1 MLSELDD
8 TIRELLVREGR
19 LDPAEV
25 DVSFDIPNRDWSK
38 GISKPTV
45 NCYLFDIRENR
56 DVRHSGATI
65 ERPGA
70 NGAARRRQP
79 MFVALTYLVTA
90 WTRAV
95 EDEHRLLFHAL
106 ATLMRFGTI
115 PGEYLQGALRGH
127 ELPVHAH
134 VAQPDGVLKSPGEF
148 WTALE
153 NHLKPSLSYVV
164 NLALDYDRI
173 PAGPPVL
180 QRGVR
185 YHAPSGG
192 RRDGALSFG
201 GTLRGAEDAPLGDA
215 EVWVEGHRGAVVTG
229 ADGRYRLQV
238 PGPGRYTLAARV
250 DGATQRREIDVPA
263 PEFDLTFPAPPTAR
277 RS

>member
-1 MLSELDD
+1 MLNELDD

-25 DVSFDIPNRDWSK
+25 EVSFDIPNRDWSK

-56 DVRHSGATI
+56 ELRHTGATL

-79 MFVALTYLVTA
+79 MFVALTYLITA

-106 ATLMRFGTI
+106 ATLMRFGVI
-115 PGEYLQGALRGH
+115 PEDVLQGALRGH
-127 ELPVHAH
+127 GLPVHAH

-164 NLALDYDRI
+164 TLALDYDRVA
-173 PAGPPVL
+173 AGPPVL

-192 RRDGALSFG
+192 RRDGPLRFG
-201 GTLRGAEDAPLGDA
+201 GTLRGDGGAPVAGA
-215 EVWVEGHRGAVVTG
+215 EVWVEGHRASVTTG
-229 ADGRYRLQV
+229 GDGRYGLQV
-238 PGPGRYTLAARV
+238 PAPGRYTLAARAGGV
-250 DGATQRREIDVPA
+250 TRRREIEVPA
-263 PEFDLTFPAPPTAR
+263 PEFDLVLPAGLDA
-277 RS
+277 